1 MIRLIFEEV
10 IGEMATVCKD
20 AENNVGIG
28 VYPDSGRIGNPYFK
42 FYNSTNY
49 DKATKVV
56 RITFNQVD
64 YIVHKNNNGADLWK
78 LNHKDKKLLMK
89 LLKRPSKTRKD
100 LDNWTLLKY
109 HWNDESLPD
118 EFDLDDYVSGMYD
131 EQYSDN
137 TNYVA
142 SYIDIPDYMGLDVK

>member
-1 MIRLIFEEV
+1 MIKLMFEEV
-10 IGEMATVCKD
+10 MNEMATVCKD
-20 AENNVGIG
+20 TENNVGLG
-28 VYPDSGRIGNPYFK
+28 VYPDRGRIGNPYFK

-49 DKATKVV
+49 ENATKII

-64 YIVHKNNNGADLWK
+64 YVVHKNSGGADLWK
-78 LNHKDKKLLMK
+78 LNHKNKKLLMK

-118 EFDLDDYVSGMYD
+118 EFDLDDYVTGLYD
-131 EQYSDN
+131 DKYADN
-137 TNYVA
+137 
-142 SYIDIPDYMGLDVK
+142 PDYVPSTLAMQNYMNLFV